1 MSLLHWVWLG
11 LALPPG
17 SRLIDEILRQ
27 FPDPEEFFLAGETGI
42 AQIGRISRAD
52 ALYIRNTELSDAE
65 KAMETAEEYGAAVL
79 CRNSPEY
86 PQRLLEIETAPA
98 VLYAKG
104 DLSCLNKAPAIAAIG
119 TRRISDYGRRISGVI
134 GGGLGK
140 AGAVVVS
147 GMAQGVDSAC
157 HEACLD
163 AGGKTVAVQ
172 GCGICNVF
180 PAENE
185 ELKERIIANGAVISE
200 FAPDAKPQSSFF
212 PIRNRIISGMSMG
225 VCVVEAAARS
235 GTSITARIAAEQ
247 GRKVFA
253 VPADVLRPTSQGTL
267 RLLRSGAIPVAS
279 AADIL
284 SEYESEF
291 PAEFAAAKKVLPTQ
305 SREQKSAARSVPE
318 HSPRQSDLRV
328 KRAAPEGISPEAAAV
343 YGVIGFEPLSADEI
357 SDMAKLSSGQ
367 TSAALTE
374 LEIFGLIAPAAGRR
388 FVAE

>member
-27 FPDPEEFFLAGETGI
+27 FQGPEEFFLAGEAGI

-185 ELKERIIANGAVISE
+185 ELKERIIASGAVISE

-284 SEYESEF
+284 SEYENEY
-291 PAEFAAAKKVLPTQ
+291 PEIFAAAKNDIPEP
-305 SREQKSAARSVPE
+305 SRDKKSTARSVPE

>member
-27 FPDPEEFFLAGETGI
+27 FQGPEEFFLAGEAGI

-291 PAEFAAAKKVLPTQ
+291 PAEFAAAKKTLPTQ